1 MNPVAA
7 GKPNRYRANRRL
19 AEQENTMKIGLIGYG
34 KGGRFFHAPLLASL
48 PGATFAGV
56 VTRSAER
63 RQALQKDYPKVAAFD
78 SLADLVAAGIDAVVI
93 STPLASRQALILE
106 AIELGVPVV
115 SDKPFAPNAEDA
127 QALVD
132 VAERRG
138 VLLSVYQ
145 NRRWDSDFLTVRKL
159 IDQGVLGRITRFES
173 RVERYSPSSVGKESG
188 GGILRDLG
196 SHLVD
201 QALLLF
207 GPAQRVYA
215 ELEFA
220 TPEKQVDHGFFVSLT
235 HASGVTSHLWGSC
248 LQNAQG
254 PRFRVNGSQGCYT
267 VDGLDGQEAAALAGL
282 SPKSEGERWG
292 VEEHRRWG
300 WFEQGEHRER
310 VASERGCWD
319 EFYRQLQ
326 DALMNQGRNPVDA
339 REAVTSTTVL
349 DAARTS
355 ALEGRVVAL

>member
-1 MNPVAA
+1 
-7 GKPNRYRANRRL
+7 
-19 AEQENTMKIGLIGYG
+19 MKIGLIGYG

-48 PGATFAGV
+48 AGATFAGV
-56 VTRSAER
+56 VTASTER
-63 RQALQKDYPKVAAFD
+63 RQQLHQDYPKVPAFD
-78 SLADLVAAGIDAVVI
+78 TLADMVAAGVDAVVI
-93 STPLASRQALILE
+93 STPLASRRSLILE

-115 SDKPFAPNAEDA
+115 SDKPFAPSAQDA

-132 VAERRG
+132 AAESRG
-138 VLLSVYQ
+138 VLLGVYQ

-159 IDQGVLGRITRFES
+159 IEQGVLGDITRFES

-188 GGILRDLG
+188 GGILLDLG

-207 GPAQRVYA
+207 GPVKRVYA

-220 TPEKQVDHGFFVSLT
+220 TPEQKVDHGFFVSLI
-235 HASGVTSHLWGSC
+235 HASGVTSHLWGNC

-254 PRFRVNGSQGCYT
+254 PRFRVNGAKGCYT
-267 VDGLDGQEAAALAGL
+267 VEGLDGQEAQALAGL

-310 VASERGCWD
+310 VPSERGCWPQ
-319 EFYRQLQ
+319 FYRQWQ
-326 DALMNQGRNPVDA
+326 AAVMNQGPNPVDA
-339 REAVTSTTVL
+339 RDAVASARVL

-355 ALEGRVVAL
+355 ALEGRVIEI